1 MKPTITALAL
11 TTLTMFWGTAPAV
24 AGDTKVARGTIASMA
39 GQSVT
44 ITVGD
49 RDMTFR
55 IDSKTFVQVRGGST
69 KMARA
74 AVRGRAGVHIDEVLT
89 QGQPVAVTYN
99 DIAGSLQATE
109 IKAIPRAGGAAK
121 AAEKRSEGV
130 VKAMGGDWITINGKS
145 GGGASFEQTLT
156 IDPKTIVW
164 AKGAG
169 TAVAA
174 KGGRAPLTDLVK
186 SGDHVSVSYHVMG
199 SGLVASD
206 LRVTSKAP

>member
-11 TTLTMFWGTAPAV
+11 TTLSMFWGTAPAV

-44 ITVGD
+44 VTVGD

-55 IDSKTFVQVRGGST
+55 IDSKTFVETRGGST

-89 QGQPVAVTYN
+89 KGQSVAVTYN

-109 IKAIPRAGGAAK
+109 IKAIPTAGAAK
-121 AAEKRSEGV
+121 AAEKRSAGV
-130 VKAMGGDWITINGKS
+130 VKAIGSEWITIQGNS
-145 GGGASFEQTLT
+145 GGGASFEQTLK
-156 IDPKTIVW
+156 IDAKTMVW

-199 SGLVASD
+199 DGLVASD
-206 LRVTSKAP
+206 LRVTNKVP

>member
-11 TTLTMFWGTAPAV
+11 TTLSMFWGTAPAV

-44 ITVGD
+44 VTVGD

-55 IDSKTFVQVRGGST
+55 VDSKTFVEVRGGST
-69 KMARA
+69 KTARA
-74 AVRGRAGVHIDEVLT
+74 AVSGRAGVHLDEVLT
-89 QGQPVAVTYN
+89 KGQSVAVTYN
-99 DIAGSLQATE
+99 DVAGSLRATA
-109 IKAIPRAGGAAK
+109 IKAIPKSDATKGEDR
-121 AAEKRSEGV
+121 RSDGV

-145 GGGASFEQTLT
+145 GGGASFEQTIK
-156 IDPKTIVW
+156 IDAKTMVW

-174 KGGRAPLTDLVK
+174 KGGRAPFADLVK
-186 SGDHVSVSYHVMG
+186 SGDHVSVSYHEMG
-199 SGLVASD
+199 GGLLASD
-206 LRVTSKAP
+206 LRVTNKAP

>member
-11 TTLTMFWGTAPAV
+11 TTLSMFWGTAPAV

-44 ITVGD
+44 VTVGD

-55 IDSKTFVQVRGGST
+55 IDSKTFVEARGGST

-89 QGQPVAVTYN
+89 KGQPVAVTYN

-109 IKAIPRAGGAAK
+109 IKAIPSAGTAK
-121 AAEKRSEGV
+121 AAELRSNGI
-130 VKAMGGDWITINGKS
+130 VKAIGGDWITINGKS
-145 GGGASFEQTLT
+145 GGGASFEQTLK
-156 IDPKTIVW
+156 IDAKTMVL

-186 SGDHVSVSYHVMG
+186 SGDHVSVSYHEMAG
-199 SGLVASD
+199 GLVASD
-206 LRVTSKAP
+206 LRVTTKAP